1 MKLDIAGT
9 TVLMG
14 KKISVLVLMTGLVQD
29 HPHPSHFNIFHAWA
43 SLDRRGDEGGS
54 KIMATKGGVIP
65 APVQVAHVHPRYWHR
80 HICSGII
87 GAGTITG
94 AGTISRILSTILGG
108 IHITI

>member
-14 KKISVLVLMTGLVQD
+14 KKISVLVLMTGLMTGLVQD

-80 HICSGII
+80 HIFSGII
-87 GAGTITG
+87 GAG
-94 AGTISRILSTILGG
+94 AGTISIILATILGG
-108 IHITI
+108 FHIVI